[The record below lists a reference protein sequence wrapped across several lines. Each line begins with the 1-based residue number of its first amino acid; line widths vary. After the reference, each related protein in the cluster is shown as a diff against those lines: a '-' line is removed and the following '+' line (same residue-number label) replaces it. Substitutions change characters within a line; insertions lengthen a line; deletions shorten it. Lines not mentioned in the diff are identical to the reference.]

1 METMLGRA
9 VSVCWL
15 VVVLAVAGSASV
27 PAQSDSRLP
36 QSRSE
41 INLSFAPLVREVG
54 PAVVNVYSRATVTE
68 RRGPSPLFD
77 DPFFKRFF
85 GDILPRLPE
94 RRREENSLGSGVIVD
109 PSGVVVTNNHV
120 VEKADKITV
129 VLADRREFPAT
140 LLLADPKT
148 DLAVLKIDAADEPL
162 PSVAMR
168 DSDDLEV
175 GDIVLAIGNPFG
187 VGQTVTMG
195 IVSALARTNV
205 GITDYSF
212 FIQTDA
218 SINPGNSG
226 GALIGMDG
234 RLVGINT
241 AIFSNQR
248 GSTAGSVGIGFA
260 IPSNMV
266 KTVLRA
272 AKSGKIV
279 RPWLG
284 ARTQTV
290 TTELAGGL
298 GLDRPVG
305 ALIGD
310 VYPGG
315 PAARAGLRT
324 GDVVLEV
331 DEREVSDAGGLR
343 YRIGTREPGETIT
356 LQVQRNGRV
365 FTARLPMEAPKAEPI
380 PNVSDLSGHSPM
392 AGARVANLS
401 PAFAIEEGFDEL
413 ARGVVVLA
421 TARESPAERLGLR
434 RGDVVISVN
443 DKPIDRVNTLDRA
456 LQSSS
461 TAWTLSIRRDDRV
474 LTTRIQG

>member
-1 METMLGRA
+1 MFARIVT
-9 VSVCWL
+9 VWSL
-15 VVVLAVAGSASV
+15 VLVLAVACAAPA
-27 PAQSDSRLP
+27 PAQTERRVP
-36 QSRSE
+36 QSRAE
-41 INLSFAPLVREVG
+41 IALSFSPLVKQVG
-54 PAVVNVYSRATVTE
+54 PAVVNVYSRTTVTE
-68 RRGPSPLFD
+68 APGLSPLFD

-85 GDILPRLPE
+85 GDIMPRLPE
-94 RRREENSLGSGVIVD
+94 RRREANALGSGVIVD
-109 PSGVVVTNNHV
+109 PRGLVVTNNHV
-120 VEKADKITV
+120 VEKADEITV
-129 VLADRREFPAT
+129 VLADRREFPAK
-140 LLLADPKT
+140 LMLADPKT
-148 DLAVLKIDAADEPL
+148 DLAVLKIDGGDEPL
-162 PSVAMR
+162 PAVAMR

-175 GDIVLAIGNPFG
+175 GDLVLAIGNPFG

-234 RLVGINT
+234 GLVGINT
-241 AIFSNQR
+241 AIYSSQR
-248 GSTAGSVGIGFA
+248 GGNAGSVGIGFA

-266 KTVLRA
+266 ATVLRA
-272 AKSGKIV
+272 AESGRIV

-290 TTELAGGL
+290 TTDLAQGL
-298 GLDRPVG
+298 GLDRPIG

-324 GDVVLEV
+324 GDVVVEI
-331 DEREVSDAGGLR
+331 DEREVSDAGALR

-356 LQVQRNGRV
+356 LQALRNGRA
-365 FTARLPMEAPKAEPI
+365 FTARLPMEAPKAEPA
-380 PNVSDLSGHSPM
+380 PNVSELTGRSPL
-392 AGARVANLS
+392 AGARVANIS

-413 ARGVVVLA
+413 ARGVVVID
-421 TARESPAERLGLR
+421 TARGSPAERLGLR
-434 RGDVVISVN
+434 RGDLLVSVN
-443 DKPIDRVNTLDRA
+443 DRPIDRVTTLERVLNGA
-456 LQSSS
+456 GGS
-461 TAWTLSIRRDDRV
+461 WTVSIRRDDRV
-474 LTTRIQG
+474 LTTRVQG

>member
-1 METMLGRA
+1 MLVRA
-9 VSVCWL
+9 VSTWCLLL
-15 VVVLAVAGSASV
+15 VVFVAGAGAV
-27 PAQSDSRLP
+27 RAEVVP
-36 QSRSE
+36 QSRAE
-41 INLSFAPLVREVG
+41 IDLSFAPLVRKVG

-68 RRGPSPLFD
+68 RPAVSPMFD
-77 DPFFKRFF
+77 DPIFRQLF
-85 GDILPRLPE
+85 GNMLPRLPE
-94 RRREENSLGSGVIVD
+94 RRRQANSLGSGVIVD
-109 PSGVVVTNNHV
+109 PSGIIVTNNHV
-120 VEKADKITV
+120 VDKADEITV
-129 VLADRREFPAT
+129 VLADRREFPAK
-140 LLLADPKT
+140 LVLADQKT
-148 DLAVLKIDAADEPL
+148 DLSVLKIDTRGEPL
-162 PSVAMR
+162 PAVAMR
-168 DSDDLEV
+168 DSDDLDV

-205 GITDYSF
+205 GISDYSF

-248 GSTAGSVGIGFA
+248 GGTGGSVGIGFA

-266 KTVLRA
+266 ATVLHA
-272 AKSGKIV
+272 AKGGKIV

-284 ARTQTV
+284 ARTQSV
-290 TTELAGGL
+290 TMDLAQGL

-331 DEREVSDAGGLR
+331 DEREVSDAGALR

-356 LQVQRNGRV
+356 LQVMRNGHT
-365 FTARLPMEAPKAEPI
+365 FTAQMPMEAPAAMPA
-380 PNVSDLSGHSPM
+380 PNVSDLQGRNPM

-401 PAFAIEEGFDEL
+401 PAFALDEGFDEL
-413 ARGVVVLA
+413 ARGVIVLGA
-421 TARESPAERLGLR
+421 ARGSPAEQLGLR
-434 RGDVVISVN
+434 RGDLIVSVN
-443 DKPIDRVNTLDRA
+443 DKPIDRVETLGRA
-456 LQSSS
+456 L
-461 TAWTLSIRRDDRV
+461 TGTPGTWILSIRRDDQV
-474 LTTRIQG
+474 LTTRVRG